1 MSLPEATGELTSGPE
16 VAVSTTMSFLVG
28 GGLGLLGYGL
38 GFRLNDLG
46 SGFKGL
52 LWRFD
57 VRILGFRVE
66 QLGLRLRVSAP
77 WAPSYQV
84 LGSLLV

>member
-46 SGFKGL
+46 FRPEGGRRFPRTPKVCRKKSLLEVLDHYFTYFGELGGVGFK
-52 LWRFD
+52 
-57 VRILGFRVE
+57 V
-66 QLGLRLRVSAP
+66 
-77 WAPSYQV
+77 
-84 LGSLLV
+84 